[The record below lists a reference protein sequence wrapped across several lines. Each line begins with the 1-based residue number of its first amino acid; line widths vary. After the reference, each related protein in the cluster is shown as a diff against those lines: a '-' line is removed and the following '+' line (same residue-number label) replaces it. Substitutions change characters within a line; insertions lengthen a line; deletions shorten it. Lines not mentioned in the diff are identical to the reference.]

1 MAKKTLLTEGEFK
14 KFMKLA
20 RLEPLAA
27 EKLSEM
33 YGSGRPGMR
42 DEKPGMREPGM
53 REPGMRDKEEEEE
66 DEPGMREPGMREPVM
81 REEEEDLAE
90 DLAALFEEEDDMPD
104 MGGEEETAME
114 PVDDEPMDMPAD
126 DMAGGGMSELRG
138 QIEDA
143 LESLLS
149 LIDQG
154 LEKADM
160 GDVMDVEADDEGG
173 EGMGGIEGGDAE
185 MDASPPA
192 PEGGMD
198 DEELM
203 ETVARRVAQRL
214 QRESK
219 VDAKSDLIAERIL
232 KRLKN
237 L

>member
-27 EKLSEM
+27 EKISEM
-33 YGSGRPGMR
+33 YGSGRAGMR
-42 DEKPGMREPGM
+42 DDK
-53 REPGMRDKEEEEE
+53 PGMRDKEEEEE
-66 DEPGMREPGMREPVM
+66 DEPGMREPVM

-90 DLAALFEEEDDMPD
+90 DLAALFEEEDEMPD
-104 MGGEEETAME
+104 MGDEEETAME
-114 PVDDEPMDMPAD
+114 PVDDEPMPDVEMTDD
-126 DMAGGGMSELRG
+126 DMGGADMGDLRG

-143 LESLLS
+143 LENLLG

-154 LEKADM
+154 LDKADM
-160 GDVMDVEADDEGG
+160 GDVMDVEADDEGD

-203 ETVARRVAQRL
+203 ETVARRVARRL

-219 VDAKSDLIAERIL
+219 VDAKSDLIAERIM

-237 L
+237 F

>member
-27 EKLSEM
+27 EKLSEI
-33 YGSGRPGMR
+33 YGEGRGGMRPPGKDDEKDEDEKPPGMR
-42 DEKPGMREPGM
+42 GGSVMREEEDEDEDHKPGMRG
-53 REPGMRDKEEEEE
+53 GS
-66 DEPGMREPGMREPVM
+66 PVM

-90 DLAALFEEEDDMPD
+90 DLAALFEEEDDMP
-104 MGGEEETAME
+104 EPEETAME
-114 PVDDEPMDMPAD
+114 PVGDEPMDMAS
-126 DMAGGGMSELRG
+126 GGMSELRG

-143 LESLLS
+143 LENLLG

-160 GDVMDVEADDEGG
+160 GDVMDVEADDEGD
-173 EGMGGIEGGDAE
+173 EGMGGMEGGDAA
-185 MDASPPA
+185 MDAAPPA
-192 PEGGMD
+192 PEGGMGMD
-198 DEELM
+198 DDELM

-219 VDAKSDLIAERIL
+219 VDAKSDLIAERIME
-232 KRLKN
+232 KLKN

>member
-42 DEKPGMREPGM
+42 DDKPGMREPGM
-53 REPGMRDKEEEEE
+53 RDDEEE
-66 DEPGMREPGMREPVM
+66 DEDKPGMRNPVM

-90 DLAALFEEEDDMPD
+90 DLAALFEEDDEMPD
-104 MGGEEETAME
+104 MGDEEETAME
-114 PVDDEPMDMPAD
+114 PVEDEPMDMPDVEMTDD
-126 DMAGGGMSELRG
+126 DMGGGDMSDLRG

-143 LESLLS
+143 LENLLG

-154 LEKADM
+154 LDKADM
-160 GDVMDVEADDEGG
+160 GDVMDVEADDEGD
-173 EGMGGIEGGDAE
+173 EGMGGMEGGDAE

-192 PEGGMD
+192 PDEGGMD

-203 ETVARRVAQRL
+203 ETVARRVARRL

-219 VDAKSDLIAERIL
+219 VDAKSDLIAERIM